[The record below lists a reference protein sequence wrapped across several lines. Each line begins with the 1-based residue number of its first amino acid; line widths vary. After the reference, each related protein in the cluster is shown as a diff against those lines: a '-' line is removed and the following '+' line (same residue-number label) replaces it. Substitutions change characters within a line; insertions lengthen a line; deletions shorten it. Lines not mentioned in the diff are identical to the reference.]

1 MKVKLYQRQ
10 VFYKVGM
17 IEIDVPDFFEEWNIV
32 DPLSETQEWLHNN
45 EDLWID
51 KLAENMD
58 DCPLTNGFGMD
69 DRTNRWSDTTEETE
83 FLYKLPNGNGGH
95 I

>member
-10 VFYKVGM
+10 VYYKVGV
-17 IEIDVPDFFEEWNIV
+17 IEIEIPNLEESDF
-32 DPLSETQEWLHNN
+32 SEVHQYLMDH

-69 DRTNRWSDTTEETE
+69 DMASWSDTTEETE
-83 FLYKLPNGNGGH
+83 YLYELPNGNGGH

>member
-10 VFYKVGM
+10 VFYKVGV

-32 DPLSETQEWLHNN
+32 DPLSETQIWLHNN
-45 EDLWID
+45 EELWVN

-58 DCPLTNGFGMD
+58 EGPLNHGFGLCD
-69 DRTNRWSDTTEETE
+69 LTNRWSDATEETE
-83 FLYKLPNGNGGH
+83 FLYELPNGNGGH

>member
-10 VFYKVGM
+10 VYYKVG
-17 IEIDVPDFFEEWNIV
+17 IVEIDVPDLV
-32 DPLSETQEWLHNN
+32 DPLMETQEWLHNN
-45 EDLWID
+45 ENLWID

-69 DRTNRWSDTTEETE
+69 DLTNRWTDYTEETE
-83 FLYKLPNGNGGH
+83 YLYELPNGNGGH

>member
-10 VFYKVGM
+10 VYYKVG
-17 IEIDVPDFFEEWNIV
+17 IVEIDVPDLV
-32 DPLSETQEWLHNN
+32 DPLMETQEWLHNN

-69 DRTNRWSDTTEETE
+69 DLTNKWSTNRWSDTTEETE
-83 FLYKLPNGNGGH
+83 FLYELPSGNGGH